1 MLSLFTVRR
10 SRRHP
15 RADQSAAAPAR
26 VHPGADL
33 RVDEFYVH
41 VPAGAQEPLTA
52 LVVLHGMGGNGE
64 DSSRPLI
71 ERADA
76 ERWVIVAP
84 TFQYGDWRDPAQLT
98 REAGAHMP
106 RIAAFLDRLP
116 ELTGLSVR
124 KDALFYGFSRGGQ
137 TANRFALCYPERVA
151 GVAMVSSGTYT
162 LPLASLRSNDGDVA
176 MPFPYGVSNFADLFG
191 GAFDSSRFASVPFWV
206 AVGSRDSD
214 PADVP
219 QQWSRLHRR
228 RPGRTRRAF
237 HRLAQRR
244 RLQCGSSRVS
254 RCRPRGDRP
263 NSLGRPGLSERRPV
277 GVMNCLGWGLTQP
290 IAGPSQGDST
300 AGNVKGAALGKLSSQ
315 PSACSMSSRM
325 AGP

>member
-1 MLSLFTVRR
+1 MSLLTVGSFAMAMMLAAPGLLAGSAHGAEIAEA
-10 SRRHP
+10 SH
-15 RADQSAAAPAR
+15 ADQSAVAPAR

-33 RVDEFYVH
+33 RVDEFFVH
-41 VPAGAQEPLTA
+41 VPPGAQEPLTA

-64 DSSRPLI
+64 DVSRPLL

-106 RIAAFLDRLP
+106 RIAGFLDRLP
-116 ELTGLSVR
+116 DLTGLSVR

-151 GVAMVSSGTYT
+151 AVAMVSSGTYT
-162 LPLASLRSNDGDVA
+162 LPFASVGSNDGDVA

-219 QQWSRLHRR
+219 QQW
-228 RPGRTRRAF
+228 TRYIGSDRVE
-237 HRLAQRR
+237 RAQRFTTSLR
-244 RLQCGSSRVS
+244 EAGFNAEVHIYQGVGHGETDQIRAAALDFLKGSLPEVMA
-254 RCRPRGDRP
+254 
-263 NSLGRPGLSERRPV
+263 GRP
-277 GVMNCLGWGLTQP
+277 Q
-290 IAGPSQGDST
+290 
-300 AGNVKGAALGKLSSQ
+300 K
-315 PSACSMSSRM
+315 
-325 AGP
+325 